1 MASEVELV
9 NFTSSVLVVVGPFV
23 VVDKETVVV
32 SAVLLDL
39 MP

>member
-1 MASEVELV
+1 
-9 NFTSSVLVVVGPFV
+9 VLVMVGPLV

-39 MP
+39 IP